1 MFKTLKARL
10 VLLCAGLLLLLAA
23 ILFAISFTQMR
34 RALIDSSDAEI
45 SSLARSEAD
54 LLGQWYTDQLRD
66 ARSID
71 DETQAADLPRLIDR
85 QARISGFENLGVA
98 YEDGRFV
105 SDQGKVL
112 PAGFDARTRPWY
124 QQAKQSGEAALS
136 KPYVDVLSKKL
147 AVTLSVPFKE
157 NGAFAGVIAAD
168 VLVDK
173 LFAQLAERKV
183 RADGYVFL
191 LDKDGTVIA
200 FPQAEHVQKPVSE
213 VAPMLTGDKIASMA
227 AEDEGRSIVVDGRE
241 MVVALHPVDGTDW
254 IAGVAMDEALLDA
267 PITRL
272 SYLLGG
278 STVGVMLVL
287 VLVGGAVIGGMLA
300 GLTRLRDAMREISQG
315 DADLTRALPVKGQDE
330 IAQTAEAFNTF
341 VAGLRTL
348 FGSLRGEAGQV
359 ASGVAD
365 SSRLVSEVAAG
376 SSSLSDVSSANA
388 ATLEQITVS
397 IAQIADGAQ
406 QADQLVRATRGE
418 LEESAQGI
426 SRLCTGMESTA
437 GSVRSLEDMLGVL
450 NTRSQEISGITDV
463 IRDIADQTNLLALN
477 AAIEAAR
484 AGEQGRG
491 FAVVADEVRKLAER
505 TAQATQQIAGMVAT
519 IREETEQAVGDVNR
533 TVGSVEDGVTVTRD
547 AVEQIERIRRAMGE
561 VVSKMGEISHSTSE
575 QQVATT
581 QIAQSTEQING
592 QVLENDS
599 RLQDV
604 SSTLE
609 ALNTAAR
616 RMGDEFGRF
625 KL

>member
-1 MFKTLKARL
+1 MFASLKARL
-10 VLLCAGLLLLLAA
+10 VLFCSGLLLLLAA
-23 ILFAISFTQMR
+23 ILFTISFTQMR
-34 RALIDSSDAEI
+34 SALIESSDAEI
-45 SSLARSEAD
+45 ISLVDGEAALMSNWFNTNVRD
-54 LLGQWYTDQLRD
+54 VRTLAANTQQPELQRLLDH
-66 ARSID
+66 
-71 DETQAADLPRLIDR
+71 QATT
-85 QARISGFENLGVA
+85 SGFENIA
-98 YEDGRFV
+98 IAFEDGRFML
-105 SDQGKVL
+105 DNGKSV

-124 QQAKQSGEAALS
+124 QLAKQSSEAALT
-136 KPYVDVLSKKL
+136 KPYQDASTRKL
-147 AVTLSVPFKE
+147 TVTVTQPFKHG
-157 NGAFAGVIAAD
+157 GAFAGAIAAD

-200 FPQAEHVQKPVSE
+200 FPQADQVQKPVTG
-213 VAPMLTGDKIASMA
+213 VAPALTAEKIARMADA
-227 AEDEGRSIVVDGRE
+227 AEGSGIEIGGKD
-241 MVVALHPVDGTDW
+241 MVVALRPVAGTSW
-254 IAGVAMDEALLDA
+254 LVGVAMDQAQLDA

-272 SYLLGG
+272 SYLLAG
-278 STVGVMLVL
+278 STVGVLLVL
-287 VLVGGAVIGGMLA
+287 VLVGSGVIGGMLA
-300 GLTRLRDAMREISQG
+300 GLIRLRDAMREISQG

-348 FGSLRGEAGQV
+348 FASLRGEAGQV
-359 ASGVAD
+359 AGGVAD

-406 QADQLVRATRGE
+406 QADQMVRATRGE

-533 TVGSVEDGVTVTRD
+533 TVGSVEDGVAVTRD